1 MQTTLIYCYSSSSQ
15 DLSDKLNRDLLAVT
29 QWLNDHKLTLN
40 LEKTKC
46 MLVGSNRKLESKMAL
61 TVSIFDHN
69 VNNVNSFKY
78 LGIFIS
84 SDFTWT
90 KHVEYIAGKINQRLG
105 LLNRI
110 KHLLP
115 FSSHLLFYNS
125 LVMPLFDYAD
135 LVWGDKYNVTLSD
148 QFASLAE

>member
-1 MQTTLIYCYSSSSQ
+1 MFVIYINDLPSILKCCCASLYADDTVIYCYGSSSQ
-15 DLSDKLNRDLLAVT
+15 ELSDELNRDLFAVAKG
-29 QWLNDHKLTLN
+29 LNDHN

-78 LGIFIS
+78 LGIFMS

-90 KHVEYIAGKINQRLG
+90 
-105 LLNRI
+105 
-110 KHLLP
+110 
-115 FSSHLLFYNS
+115 
-125 LVMPLFDYAD
+125 
-135 LVWGDKYNVTLSD
+135 
-148 QFASLAE
+148 

>member
-1 MQTTLIYCYSSSSQ
+1 MAKRSQ
-15 DLSDKLNRDLLAVT
+15 AI
-29 QWLNDHKLTLN
+29 TLN
-40 LEKTKC
+40 LEKSKC

-90 KHVEYIAGKINQRLG
+90 NHVECIAGKINQRLG

-115 FSSHLLFYNS
+115 FSAKSLF
-125 LVMPLFDYAD
+125 A
-135 LVWGDKYNVTLSD
+135 
-148 QFASLAE
+148 

>member
-1 MQTTLIYCYSSSSQ
+1 MLLCVLLCRRRCDLLLRLIFPAKE
-15 DLSDKLNRDLLAVT
+15 LSEKLNGDLLAVAK
-29 QWLNDHKLTLN
+29 WLNDHKLTLN

-46 MLVGSNRKLESKMAL
+46 MLVGSNRRLESKMAL

-90 KHVEYIAGKINQRLG
+90 SHVEYIAGKINQRLG
-105 LLNRI
+105 V
-110 KHLLP
+110 
-115 FSSHLLFYNS
+115 
-125 LVMPLFDYAD
+125 LVRAFFL
-135 LVWGDKYNVTLSD
+135 
-148 QFASLAE
+148 

>member
-1 MQTTLIYCYSSSSQ
+1 MAKRSQ
-15 DLSDKLNRDLLAVT
+15 AT
-29 QWLNDHKLTLN
+29 TLN
-40 LEKTKC
+40 LEKSKC

-90 KHVEYIAGKINQRLG
+90 NHVEYIAGKINQRLG

-115 FSSHLLFYNS
+115 FSAKSLF
-125 LVMPLFDYAD
+125 A
-135 LVWGDKYNVTLSD
+135 
-148 QFASLAE
+148 

>member
-1 MQTTLIYCYSSSSQ
+1 MLLCVP
-15 DLSDKLNRDLLAVT
+15 LCRRHRDLLLRLIFPGA
-29 QWLNDHKLTLN
+29 QWWAKSR
-40 LEKTKC
+40 
-46 MLVGSNRKLESKMAL
+46 LVWRREMVKRSQANFESRENQMYACRRLESKMAL

-69 VNNVNSFKY
+69 VNNVSSFKY

-84 SDFTWT
+84 PDFTLT
-90 KHVEYIAGKINQRLG
+90 NHVEYIAGKINQRLG

-115 FSSHLLFYNS
+115 FSARLLFYNS

-135 LVWGDKYNVTLSD
+135 LVWGDKHNVTV
-148 QFASLAE
+148 FCRF